1 MNSRDSMKIR
11 IPPHTSASTSATAT
25 ADVVDSLR
33 LLQVV
38 AYLQSDLY
46 ARGIAAAGFIPA
58 ADVQVYTTLSQQEGL
73 HIARLTTLISAR
85 LGTPA
90 VRPTFDFTGKGA
102 VPGFAFAAGQYETF
116 RMLAQAFEDLGVR
129 AYKGQV
135 QALLTD
141 KLALTWLLAMH
152 SVEGRHAAEVRRIR
166 GKKGW
171 ITGNSADDLPAFAQA
186 IYAGEEVTTQGAVNV
201 GSAVASTGGVT
212 AASQAFDEPLSTT
225 QVTAIITPFIA

>member
-1 MNSRDSMKIR
+1 MAIM
-11 IPPHTSASTSATAT
+11 IPLHASASTAAIAA

-33 LLQVV
+33 LLQLV

-46 ARGIAAAGFIPA
+46 ARGIAAASFIPA
-58 ADVQVYTTLSQQEGL
+58 AEVSVYTTLGQQEGQ
-73 HIARLTTLISAR
+73 HIATLTSLISAR

-186 IYAGEEVTTQGAVNV
+186 IYAGEDVTTQGAVNLA
-201 GSAVASTGGVT
+201 GAIASSGGAT
-212 AASQAFDEPLSTT
+212 AASQAFDEPLSTA

>member
-1 MNSRDSMKIR
+1 MTIKIPVPASDS
-11 IPPHTSASTSATAT
+11 PSATTA

-33 LLQVV
+33 LVQLV
-38 AYLQSDLY
+38 AYLQSNLY
-46 ARGIAAAGFIPA
+46 ARALAAAGFIPA
-58 ADVQVYTTLSQQEGL
+58 ADLAVFTRLNQMELQHVET
-73 HIARLTTLISAR
+73 LTTLLTTRSAA
-85 LGTPA
+85 PA

-102 VPGFAFAAGQYETF
+102 VPGFAFAPGQYETF
-116 RMLAQAFEDLGVR
+116 RMLAQAFEDFGVR

-141 KLALTWLLAMH
+141 KQALTYLLTMQ

-186 IYAGEEVTTQGAVNV
+186 IYAGEELTTQGTVNV
-201 GSAVASTGGVT
+201 ANAIASTGGAA
-212 AASQAFDEPLSTT
+212 AASQAFDEPLSTA
-225 QVTAIITPFIA
+225 QVTTIITPFIA

>member
-1 MNSRDSMKIR
+1 MPIT
-11 IPPHTSASTSATAT
+11 IPLHAPTSTSA

-33 LLQVV
+33 LLQLV
-38 AYLQSDLY
+38 AYLESDLY
-46 ARGIAAAGFIPA
+46 TRALAATGFIPA
-58 ADVQVYTTLSQQEGL
+58 TDVTVFTTLSQQETQ
-73 HIARLTTLISAR
+73 HIGTLTTLITGR
-85 LGTPA
+85 FGTPL

-135 QALLTD
+135 QALQTD
-141 KLALTWLLAMH
+141 KSALTYLFALH

-186 IYAGEEVTTQGAVNV
+186 IYAGEELTTQGSVNV
-201 GSAVASTGGVT
+201 ATAVAATGGAT
-212 AASQAFDEPLSTT
+212 AAAQAFDEPLSTA
-225 QVTAIITPFIA
+225 QVTAIISPFIA

>member
-1 MNSRDSMKIR
+1 MPIT
-11 IPPHTSASTSATAT
+11 IPLFASGSPSATSA

-33 LLQVV
+33 LVQLV

-46 ARGIAAAGFIPA
+46 ARGLAAVGFIPA
-58 ADVQVYTTLSQQEGL
+58 ADLAVFTRLDQMEAL
-73 HIARLTTLISAR
+73 HVANLTTLLAIRASA
-85 LGTPA
+85 PA

-102 VPGFAFAAGQYETF
+102 VPGFAFASGQYETF

-135 QALLTD
+135 QALLAD
-141 KLALTWLLAMH
+141 KQALTYLLTMQ

-186 IYAGEEVTTQGAVNV
+186 IYAGEELTTQGTVDVAN
-201 GSAVASTGGVT
+201 AVASTGGAA
-212 AASQAFDEPLSTT
+212 AASQAFDEPLSTA

>member
-1 MNSRDSMKIR
+1 MPITISLRASVA
-11 IPPHTSASTSATAT
+11 TSSTA
-25 ADVVDSLR
+25 ADVLDSLR
-33 LLQVV
+33 LVQLV

-46 ARGIAAAGFIPA
+46 ARSLAAPGFIPT
-58 ADVQVYTTLSQQEGL
+58 ADVAVFTRLNQMEVL
-73 HIARLTTLISAR
+73 HVATLTTLITTR
-85 LGTPA
+85 QGTPV

-102 VPGFAFAAGQYETF
+102 VPGFAFVPAQYETF

-135 QALLTD
+135 QALQAD
-141 KLALTWLLAMH
+141 KGALTTLLAMQ

-171 ITGNSADDLPAFAQA
+171 ITANSADDLPAFAQA
-186 IYAGEEVTTQGAVNV
+186 IYAGEEITTQGTVNV
-201 GSAVASTGGVT
+201 ASAVASTGGAT
-212 AASQAFDEPLSTT
+212 AASQAFDEPLSTA